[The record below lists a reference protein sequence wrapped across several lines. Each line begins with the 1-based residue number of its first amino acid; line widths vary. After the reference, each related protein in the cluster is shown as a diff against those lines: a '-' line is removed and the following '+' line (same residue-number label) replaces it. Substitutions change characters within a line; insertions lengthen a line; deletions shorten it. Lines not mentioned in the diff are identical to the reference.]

1 MSATTA
7 LAGMLE
13 VVIAGVSTP
22 AASASVMIR
31 FIAPEATVAVTL
43 EDAEFVICKACEL
56 PLQIL
61 AEAGL
66 TVAVNG
72 LTVKVA
78 IPEKS
83 TAVQDPVNI
92 ERY

>member
-31 FIAPEATVAVTL
+31 FIAPEATVAVTF
-43 EDAEFVICKACEL
+43 EDAEFVI
-56 PLQIL
+56 
-61 AEAGL
+61 
-66 TVAVNG
+66 
-72 LTVKVA
+72 
-78 IPEKS
+78 
-83 TAVQDPVNI
+83 
-92 ERY
+92 